1 MERRGGWGGG
11 CGATRGGHLGAACAA
26 RVTPSLSR
34 LSSAAGGRGGGGGA
48 VHLCHFGLRVWVLV
62 GVPPTGRAECVE
74 RCRGRGVGRDRE
86 RGASVGR
93 GQTPWAPWSVG
104 APLVGAARCVIA
116 PGRPCGCLDLGR
128 GGARNVVRGGDVGIA
143 TPSSARCAAGEA
155 LATAA
160 TVWSHWPVASAQ
172 SLLGLLALSGRQLGG
187 VGGVPGEVF
196 WRGAA
201 VLGSHTGCVACAT

>member
-1 MERRGGWGGG
+1 MG
-11 CGATRGGHLGAACAA
+11 
-26 RVTPSLSR
+26 V
-34 LSSAAGGRGGGGGA
+34 GGRLWCYPWGAPRCRLRRPRYAVPLPFELLRRAAGGGGGA
-48 VHLCHFGLRVWVLV
+48 VHLCHFGLRVRVLV

-74 RCRGRGVGRDRE
+74 RCWGRGVGRGRE

-93 GQTPWAPWSVG
+93 GQTPWAPRSVG